1 MCRRSC
7 CDLWK
12 YVICWCFY
20 DNDDDPFDVHAILHW
35 GDQLTTDKEL
45 YGASI

>member
-1 MCRRSC
+1 MCKRCSC

-20 DNDDDPFDVHAILHW
+20 EQNDDPFDINAILSFS
-35 GDQLTTDKEL
+35 DDEK
-45 YGASI
+45 YGASET